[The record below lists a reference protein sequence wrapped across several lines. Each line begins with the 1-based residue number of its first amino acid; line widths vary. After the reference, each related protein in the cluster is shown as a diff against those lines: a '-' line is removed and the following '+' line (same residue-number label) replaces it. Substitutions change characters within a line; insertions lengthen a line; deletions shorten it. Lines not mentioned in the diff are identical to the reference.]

1 MTPCTR
7 LRPHDGRLRCVSDV
21 RDRGVLLNDMWV
33 RVAFVLIVL
42 SCVMIVTFVLLMEA
56 RGELVGW
63 FYFATVDYQTVWGFG
78 PFGSFDECWLHREY
92 TVPINVEATACGLMD
107 VGEES

>member
-1 MTPCTR
+1 
-7 LRPHDGRLRCVSDV
+7 
-21 RDRGVLLNDMWV
+21 MWV

-78 PFGSFDECWLHREY
+78 PFGSFDECWFHREY
-92 TVPINVEATACGLMD
+92 TVPINVEATACSLMD
-107 VGEES
+107 VGED

>member
-1 MTPCTR
+1 MR
-7 LRPHDGRLRCVSDV
+7 NKGVLVSDEGLRV
-21 RDRGVLLNDMWV
+21 AVVLL
-33 RVAFVLIVL
+33 VLVCAL
-42 SCVMIVTFVLLMEA
+42 IVTFVLLMEA

-78 PFGSFDECWLHREY
+78 PFGSFDECWFHREY
-92 TVPINVEATACGLMD
+92 TVPINVEATACSLMD

>member
-1 MTPCTR
+1 
-7 LRPHDGRLRCVSDV
+7 
-21 RDRGVLLNDMWV
+21 MWV

-78 PFGSFDECWLHREY
+78 PFGSFDECWFHREY

-107 VGEES
+107 VGED

>member
-1 MTPCTR
+1 MR
-7 LRPHDGRLRCVSDV
+7 NKGVLVSDE
-21 RDRGVLLNDMWV
+21 GL

-42 SCVMIVTFVLLMEA
+42 SCALIVTFVLLMEA

-78 PFGSFDECWLHREY
+78 PFGSFDECWFHREY
-92 TVPINVEATACGLMD
+92 TVPINVEATACSLMD
-107 VGEES
+107 VGEG

>member
-1 MTPCTR
+1 MR
-7 LRPHDGRLRCVSDV
+7 NK
-21 RDRGVLLNDMWV
+21 GVLLNDVWV
-33 RVAFVLIVL
+33 RVVFVLIVL

-78 PFGSFDECWLHREY
+78 PCGSFDECWFHREY
-92 TVPINVEATACGLMD
+92 TVPINVEATAC
-107 VGEES
+107 S

>member
-1 MTPCTR
+1 MR
-7 LRPHDGRLRCVSDV
+7 NKGVLVSDEGLRV
-21 RDRGVLLNDMWV
+21 AVVLL
-33 RVAFVLIVL
+33 VLACVL
-42 SCVMIVTFVLLMEA
+42 TVTFVLLMEA

-78 PFGSFDECWLHREY
+78 PFGSFDECWFHREY
-92 TVPINVEATACGLMD
+92 TVPINVEATACSLMD

>member
-1 MTPCTR
+1 MR
-7 LRPHDGRLRCVSDV
+7 NKGVLVSDEGLRV
-21 RDRGVLLNDMWV
+21 AVVLL
-33 RVAFVLIVL
+33 VLACVL
-42 SCVMIVTFVLLMEA
+42 IVTFVLLMEA

-78 PFGSFDECWLHREY
+78 PFSSFDECWFHREC

-107 VGEES
+107 VGEEGEWLSL

>member
-1 MTPCTR
+1 
-7 LRPHDGRLRCVSDV
+7 
-21 RDRGVLLNDMWV
+21 MWV
-33 RVAFVLIVL
+33 RVTFVLIVL

-78 PFGSFDECWLHREY
+78 PFGSFDECWFHREY

-107 VGEES
+107 VGED

>member
-1 MTPCTR
+1 M
-7 LRPHDGRLRCVSDV
+7 

-78 PFGSFDECWLHREY
+78 PFGSFDECWFHREY
-92 TVPINVEATACGLMD
+92 TVPVNVEATACSLMD
-107 VGEES
+107 VGEG

>member
-1 MTPCTR
+1 MR
-7 LRPHDGRLRCVSDV
+7 NK
-21 RDRGVLLNDMWV
+21 GVLLNDVWV

-42 SCVMIVTFVLLMEA
+42 PCVLIVTFVLLMEA

-78 PFGSFDECWLHREY
+78 PFGSFDECWFHREY

-107 VGEES
+107 VGED

>member
-1 MTPCTR
+1 MR
-7 LRPHDGRLRCVSDV
+7 NK
-21 RDRGVLLNDMWV
+21 GVLLNDVWV

-78 PFGSFDECWLHREY
+78 PFGSFDECWFHREY

-107 VGEES
+107 VGEG

>member
-1 MTPCTR
+1 MR
-7 LRPHDGRLRCVSDV
+7 NKGA
-21 RDRGVLLNDMWV
+21 LLNDVWV

-42 SCVMIVTFVLLMEA
+42 SCVLIVTFVLLMEA

-78 PFGSFDECWLHREY
+78 PFGSFDECWFHREY
-92 TVPINVEATACGLMD
+92 TVPVNVEATACSLMD
-107 VGEES
+107 VGEG

>member
-1 MTPCTR
+1 MN
-7 LRPHDGRLRCVSDV
+7 DV
-21 RDRGVLLNDMWV
+21 WV

-78 PFGSFDECWLHREY
+78 PFGSFDECWFHREY

-107 VGEES
+107 VGEG

>member
-1 MTPCTR
+1 M
-7 LRPHDGRLRCVSDV
+7 

-78 PFGSFDECWLHREY
+78 PFGSFDECWFHREY
-92 TVPINVEATACGLMD
+92 TVPINVEATACSLMD
-107 VGEES
+107 VGEG

>member
-1 MTPCTR
+1 MN
-7 LRPHDGRLRCVSDV
+7 DV
-21 RDRGVLLNDMWV
+21 WV

-78 PFGSFDECWLHREY
+78 PFGSFDECWFHREY
-92 TVPINVEATACGLMD
+92 TVPINVEATACSLMD
-107 VGEES
+107 VGEG

>member
-1 MTPCTR
+1 M
-7 LRPHDGRLRCVSDV
+7 
-21 RDRGVLLNDMWV
+21 RDRGVLLNDMLV

-56 RGELVGW
+56 RGEVVGW

-78 PFGSFDECWLHREY
+78 PFGSFDECWFHREY
-92 TVPINVEATACGLMD
+92 TVPVNVEATACGLMD
-107 VGEES
+107 VGED

>member
-1 MTPCTR
+1 MR
-7 LRPHDGRLRCVSDV
+7 NK
-21 RDRGVLLNDMWV
+21 GVLLNDVWV
-33 RVAFVLIVL
+33 RVVFVLIVL
-42 SCVMIVTFVLLMEA
+42 SCVLTVTFVLLMEA

-78 PFGSFDECWLHREY
+78 PFGSFDECWFHREY

-107 VGEES
+107 VGEG

>member
-1 MTPCTR
+1 MR
-7 LRPHDGRLRCVSDV
+7 NK
-21 RDRGVLLNDMWV
+21 GVLLNDVWV

-42 SCVMIVTFVLLMEA
+42 SCVLIVTFVLLMEA

-78 PFGSFDECWLHREY
+78 PFGSFDECWFHREY
-92 TVPINVEATACGLMD
+92 TVPINVEATACSLMD
-107 VGEES
+107 VGEG

>member
-1 MTPCTR
+1 M
-7 LRPHDGRLRCVSDV
+7 

-42 SCVMIVTFVLLMEA
+42 SCVLTVTFVLLMEA

-78 PFGSFDECWLHREY
+78 PFGSFDECWFHREY

-107 VGEES
+107 VGEG

>member
-1 MTPCTR
+1 MR
-7 LRPHDGRLRCVSDV
+7 NK
-21 RDRGVLLNDMWV
+21 GVLLNDVWV
-33 RVAFVLIVL
+33 RVVFVLIVL

-78 PFGSFDECWLHREY
+78 PFGSFDECWFHREY

-107 VGEES
+107 VGEG

>member
-1 MTPCTR
+1 
-7 LRPHDGRLRCVSDV
+7 
-21 RDRGVLLNDMWV
+21 MWV

-42 SCVMIVTFVLLMEA
+42 SCVLIVTFVLLMEA

-78 PFGSFDECWLHREY
+78 PFGSFDECWFHREY
-92 TVPINVEATACGLMD
+92 TVPVNVEATACSLMD
-107 VGEES
+107 VGES

>member
-1 MTPCTR
+1 
-7 LRPHDGRLRCVSDV
+7 
-21 RDRGVLLNDMWV
+21 MWV

-78 PFGSFDECWLHREY
+78 PFGSFDECWFHREY
-92 TVPINVEATACGLMD
+92 TVPINVEATACSLMD
-107 VGEES
+107 VGEG

>member
-1 MTPCTR
+1 M
-7 LRPHDGRLRCVSDV
+7 

-56 RGELVGW
+56 RGSW
-63 FYFATVDYQTVWGFG
+63 WGGFISPPSIIKRCG
-78 PFGSFDECWLHREY
+78 DLGLSVPLMSAGSIVNTPYR
-92 TVPINVEATACGLMD
+92 
-107 VGEES
+107 

>member
-1 MTPCTR
+1 MR
-7 LRPHDGRLRCVSDV
+7 NK
-21 RDRGVLLNDMWV
+21 GVLLNDVWV
-33 RVAFVLIVL
+33 RVVFVLIVL
-42 SCVMIVTFVLLMEA
+42 SCVLTVTFVLLMEA

-107 VGEES
+107 VGEG

>member
-1 MTPCTR
+1 M
-7 LRPHDGRLRCVSDV
+7 

-78 PFGSFDECWLHREY
+78 PFGSFDECWFHREY

-107 VGEES
+107 VGED

>member
-1 MTPCTR
+1 M
-7 LRPHDGRLRCVSDV
+7 

-42 SCVMIVTFVLLMEA
+42 SCVLIVTFVLLMEA

-78 PFGSFDECWLHREY
+78 PFGSFDECWFHREY
-92 TVPINVEATACGLMD
+92 TVPINVEATACSLMD
-107 VGEES
+107 VGES

>member
-1 MTPCTR
+1 M
-7 LRPHDGRLRCVSDV
+7 

-42 SCVMIVTFVLLMEA
+42 SCVMIATFVLLMEA

-78 PFGSFDECWLHREY
+78 PFGSFDECWFHREY

-107 VGEES
+107 VGED

>member
-1 MTPCTR
+1 MR
-7 LRPHDGRLRCVSDV
+7 NK
-21 RDRGVLLNDMWV
+21 GVLLNDVWV
-33 RVAFVLIVL
+33 RVVFVLIVL
-42 SCVMIVTFVLLMEA
+42 SCVLTVTFVLLMEA

-78 PFGSFDECWLHREY
+78 PFGSFDECWFHREY

-107 VGEES
+107 VGED

>member
-1 MTPCTR
+1 MR
-7 LRPHDGRLRCVSDV
+7 NK
-21 RDRGVLLNDMWV
+21 GVLLNDVWV

-63 FYFATVDYQTVWGFG
+63 YYFATVDYQTVWGFG
-78 PFGSFDECWLHREY
+78 PFGSFDECWFHREY

-107 VGEES
+107 VGED